1 MARKGTLDREQIT
14 EAALSLLDEVGLAE
28 LSTRKLAARLG
39 ISSPTLYWHVQDKG
53 QLLDLLAEAICA
65 DAFEIDGALP
75 WREQL
80 ASGLRQFRALLLRH
94 RDAAT
99 LLRER
104 PPTGPHRLGHIETTV
119 RILLDAGFSADETAG
134 IARLLAAHVLASVE
148 QLPPASGEA
157 RNPLSA
163 GENATPAMNPED
175 YPNLHSLGAAFARL
189 STEDLFELGIDVV
202 LDGLEHRRRRA
213 RRKR

>member
-14 EAALSLLDEVGLAE
+14 EAALSLLDEVGLAG

-39 ISSPTLYWHVQDKG
+39 ISSPTLYWHVRDKG
-53 QLLDLLAEAICA
+53 QLLDLLAEAVCA
-65 DAFEIDGALP
+65 DAFEIDETLP
-75 WREQL
+75 WRAQL

-94 RDAAT
+94 RDAAA

-104 PPTGPHRLGHIETTV
+104 PPIGPHRLGHIETTA
-119 RILLDAGFSADETAG
+119 RILRGAGFSADETAG

-148 QLPPASGEA
+148 QLPPVSE
-157 RNPLSA
+157 NPVA
-163 GENATPAMNPED
+163 ATETIAAAIDPEVH
-175 YPNLHSLGAAFARL
+175 PNLYGLGPAFARL

-202 LDGLEHRRRRA
+202 LDGLEHRRR
-213 RRKR
+213 KHS